1 MGLSAERQELAPNA
15 FVLQVLGNDSSSHV
29 GELGHPIKQVTCAED
44 TVAKQADLLYMTMGF
59 RPRIPKSRIF

>member
-29 GELGHPIKQVTCAED
+29 GELELGHPIKQVTCAED
-44 TVAKQADLLYMTMGF
+44 TVAKQADLLYMTMG
-59 RPRIPKSRIF
+59 I